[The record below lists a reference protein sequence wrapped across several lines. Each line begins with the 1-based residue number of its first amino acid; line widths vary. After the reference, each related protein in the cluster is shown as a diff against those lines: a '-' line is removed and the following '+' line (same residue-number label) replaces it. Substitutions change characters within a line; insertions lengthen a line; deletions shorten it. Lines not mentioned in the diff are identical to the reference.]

1 MSVSTPE
8 SSKTPQSK
16 GPDFRKVGENLYRLN
31 TSGKYYALLKRG
43 GKQYRKSLKTTDK
56 ELAKRRL
63 GELRE
68 KVGQQMVFSAYRKAV
83 LKSQAAD
90 CFNIRTEAK
99 PWVEIK
105 GMGIKKPLKAEQQLA
120 A

>member
-1 MSVSTPE
+1 MSVSTLE

-31 TSGKYYALLKRG
+31 TSGGYYALLKRG

-68 KVGQQMVFSAYRKAV
+68 KVGRLSTDKGIR
-83 LKSQAAD
+83 
-90 CFNIRTEAK
+90 NITFDELSSPVAGHPEDEA
-99 PWVEIK
+99 E
-105 GMGIKKPLKAEQQLA
+105 GILSDEE
-120 A
+120 